1 MKLSKVALSVAVLVG
16 VGVVGGSWYT
26 GKQIESNY
34 QQVVDYAQKQVKQ
47 LAQYGI
53 EIEIKD
59 VQVERHL
66 FSSDFKYR
74 FEGSFIDEKFELVGN
89 DTIYHG
95 PFPFNRVKQGNLMP
109 LMASFESH
117 LTSPEQLKAVFGE
130 KMTHAV
136 FDVSYSGAGKG
147 ELRINALDHSSEN
160 GRLVMSPITI
170 NYENDKAKNS
180 KTTVVLD
187 KLHLNGTNGAVF
199 HLDGVNYAAS
209 LVDNQGYPYLGLGD
223 GKITVKELKWQDE
236 GASSTEGL
244 KESEKGFSL
253 QNIQGTWNNS
263 LNGTRTLQSGQT
275 EIGNMQFGRVSL
287 GKSKID
293 VSLDLDAKLANDSM
307 PYFSNTEQLETA
319 EAGDAILRLLNQL
332 PKFHINHLSF
342 EREGGKIQGALH
354 LNIGQVDFS
363 QIQDM
368 SGFVKALTKSDLSIE
383 VSKGYLMDVSRQVA
397 MYSDNLGEEEANIR
411 AEQMAKEIF
420 AGAMGSNFA
429 VVENE
434 TIKLNLHVE
443 DGKIML
449 NGKEMQ
455 ENDLQMIMFMLMMG
469 AASH

>member
-74 FEGSFIDEKFELVGN
+74 FEGSFIDEKFEVVGN

-136 FDVSYSGAGKG
+136 FDVSYSGAEKG
-147 ELRINALDHSSEN
+147 ELRINAVDHSSEN

-170 NYENDKAKNS
+170 NYENDKAKNG

-209 LVDNQGYPYLGLGD
+209 LVDDQGYPYLGLGD

-236 GASSTEGL
+236 GASSAEGL

-319 EAGDAILRLLNQL
+319 EAGDAILQLLNQS

>member
-136 FDVSYSGAGKG
+136 FDVSYSGAEKG
-147 ELRINALDHSSEN
+147 ELHINAVDHSSEN
-160 GRLVMSPITI
+160 GRLVMSPITVS
-170 NYENDKAKNS
+170 YENDKTKNS
-180 KTTVVLD
+180 KVTLVLD
-187 KLHLNGTNGAVF
+187 KLHVNSTNGAVF

-209 LVDNQGYPYLGLGD
+209 LVDDQGYPYLGLGD
-223 GKITVKELKWQDE
+223 GKITVKELKWQDDSALAD
-236 GASSTEGL
+236 GA
-244 KESEKGFSL
+244 KESEKGVML
-253 QNIQGTWNNS
+253 QNIQAAWNNS
-263 LNGTRTLQSGQT
+263 LNGERTLQSGQT
-275 EIGNMQFGRVSL
+275 EIENMQFGGVSL

-293 VSLDLDAKLANDSM
+293 LLLDLDAKLANEAM
-307 PYFSNTEQLETA
+307 PYFSSPEQLETQ
-319 EAGDAILRLLNQL
+319 EAGDVMLQLLNQS

-342 EREGGKIQGALH
+342 EKDQGKMQGALH

-363 QIQDM
+363 QIHDM
-368 SGFVKALTKSDLSIE
+368 SGFVKALTKSDLNIE
-383 VSKGYLMDVSRQVA
+383 VTKSYLMNVSRQVA
-397 MYSDNLGEEEANIR
+397 MLSDKLSEEEANIR
-411 AEQMAKEIF
+411 AEQVAKEIF

-434 TIKLNLHVE
+434 TIKLNLHIE

-455 ENDLQMIMFMLMMG
+455 GNELQMIMFMLMMG